1 MEIIGFAAAIIM
13 GITLG
18 LIGGGGSILTVPIM
32 VYLFGITPE
41 IAVAYSLFVVGIT
54 SGVGA
59 FSHFTKGNID
69 IRTGLVFG
77 APSIVT
83 VYIMRKFI
91 VRMVPDPVFVI
102 GDYTV
107 SRPVLILV
115 LFAALMLMA
124 SVTMISSSLKEPQE
138 TRKRNYPL
146 IFGEGLVIGVITGS
160 VGAGGGF
167 LIIPALIFLAG
178 LTMKEAIGTSLMIIA
193 VNSLVGFTG
202 DLSTG
207 MAIDY
212 PFIMIFT
219 TLAIMGALV
228 GSGLTSRI
236 SGDRLKPAFGWFVL
250 AMGLFIL
257 TRELLL
263 PH

>member
-1 MEIIGFAAAIIM
+1 MEIVGFIASVIM
-13 GITLG
+13 GMTLG

-69 IRTGLVFG
+69 IRTGVVFG
-77 APSIVT
+77 VPSIVT
-83 VYIMRKFI
+83 VYVMRKFI
-91 VRMVPDPVFVI
+91 VRMVPDPVFAI

-115 LFAALMLMA
+115 LFAMLMLMA
-124 SVTMISSSLKEPQE
+124 SVTMISSRLKAPEVSP
-138 TRKRNYPL
+138 KRNYPL

-202 DLSTG
+202 DLSSG

-212 PFIMIFT
+212 RFIMIFT
-219 TLAIMGALV
+219 ALAIMGTLV

-236 SGDRLKPAFGWFVL
+236 SGARLKPAFGWFVL

-257 TRELLL
+257 TRELLF